1 MNKEIFDQY
10 LKYIKSG
17 YPALLLDVR
26 SSEEYGE
33 YHLNGSVN
41 IPLDQLKQKATGEYP
56 DLRLPIFVYCQSG
69 DRAKKG
75 AAILKEL
82 GYWNVSSLGGL
93 A

>member
-10 LKYIKSG
+10 LKLIKSG
-17 YPALLLDVR
+17 NPALLLDVR

-41 IPLDQLKQKATGEYP
+41 IPLDQLKMKMPRDYP
-56 DLRLPIFVYCQSG
+56 DMRLPIFVYCQSG
-69 DRAKKG
+69 YRAKEG
-75 AAILKEL
+75 ASILKEL
-82 GYWNVSSLGGL
+82 GYWNVNSLGGL